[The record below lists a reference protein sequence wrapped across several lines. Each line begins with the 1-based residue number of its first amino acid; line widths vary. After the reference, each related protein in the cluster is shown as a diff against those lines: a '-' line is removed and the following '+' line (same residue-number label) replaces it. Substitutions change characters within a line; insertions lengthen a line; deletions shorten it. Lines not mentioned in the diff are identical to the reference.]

1 MTHVHNTEKENPKAW
16 WNEIKRLGGMKPTN
30 RSIIHQINIDGLE
43 DILEQEL
50 ANRINTAFL
59 GPLAEYQLSLPLD
72 RVSLEDNP
80 EFLKVSEERV
90 LRHLQKLSSGKS
102 GGPDEVPNWFLREY
116 AVVLALPITQILNA
130 SYEQQC
136 LPSIWKFANVSPL
149 PKVKLVQDLKREL
162 RPISLTPS
170 ISKVAEDFVVKDYVK
185 PAILKKID
193 PNQYG
198 TIPQSSTTSALLSMM
213 HNWTSGLDG
222 TGSTI
227 RVILFD
233 YQKAFDLIDHRILVN
248 KLLQID
254 LPRSII
260 NWIIDFLSDRFQRVK
275 LSQGCYSEWGRVPSG
290 VPQGTK
296 LGPWL
301 FLIMIND
308 LSLTDTDLWKYVD
321 DTTASETVNKSQQ
334 SRAQA
339 IADEMLQWSQNN
351 KMRLNE
357 AKCKELRISFSK
369 VPRDFNPILINDKCV
384 EVVES
389 CKLLGM
395 TINNKLSWNLHIDE
409 VVKKVSKRIYYLI
422 QLKRANIPLKDLVL
436 FYVTCIRSIIDYG
449 ISVIYYSLPKYL
461 CSELERL
468 QKRVVRIIC
477 PNTNYEE
484 ALIICGLELLS
495 VHHDHICTKLFQ
507 TVAAEENH
515 ALRTFLPPTHNCL
528 YDLRNVRKFD
538 IPKCNTKRFQSS
550 FFVASS
556 QKLST

>member
-1 MTHVHNTEKENPKAW
+1 MTHVHNTEKGNPKAW
-16 WNEIKRLGGMKPTN
+16 WNEIKRLGGMKSTN

-43 DILEQEL
+43 DISEQEL

-59 GPLAEYQLSLPLD
+59 DPLTKYQLSLPLD

-80 EFLKVSEERV
+80 EFLEVSEERV
-90 LRHLQKLSSGKS
+90 LRHLQNLSSGKS

-116 AVVLALPITQILNA
+116 AVVLALPISQILNA

-136 LPSIWKFANVSPL
+136 WPSIWKFANVSPL
-149 PKVKLVQDLKREL
+149 PKVKSVQDLKREL

-233 YQKAFDLIDHRILVN
+233 YQKAFDLIDHRILVD

-290 VPQGTK
+290 VP
-296 LGPWL
+296 
-301 FLIMIND
+301 
-308 LSLTDTDLWKYVD
+308 
-321 DTTASETVNKSQQ
+321 
-334 SRAQA
+334 
-339 IADEMLQWSQNN
+339 
-351 KMRLNE
+351 
-357 AKCKELRISFSK
+357 
-369 VPRDFNPILINDKCV
+369 
-384 EVVES
+384 
-389 CKLLGM
+389 
-395 TINNKLSWNLHIDE
+395 
-409 VVKKVSKRIYYLI
+409 
-422 QLKRANIPLKDLVL
+422 
-436 FYVTCIRSIIDYG
+436 
-449 ISVIYYSLPKYL
+449 
-461 CSELERL
+461 
-468 QKRVVRIIC
+468 
-477 PNTNYEE
+477 
-484 ALIICGLELLS
+484 
-495 VHHDHICTKLFQ
+495 
-507 TVAAEENH
+507 
-515 ALRTFLPPTHNCL
+515 
-528 YDLRNVRKFD
+528 
-538 IPKCNTKRFQSS
+538 
-550 FFVASS
+550 
-556 QKLST
+556 